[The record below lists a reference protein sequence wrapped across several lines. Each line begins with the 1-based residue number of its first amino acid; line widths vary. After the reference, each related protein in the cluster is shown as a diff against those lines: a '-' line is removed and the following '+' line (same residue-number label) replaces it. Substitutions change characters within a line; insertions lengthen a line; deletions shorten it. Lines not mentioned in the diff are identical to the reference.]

1 MLHGRGDEQAAID
14 RLLEA
19 VATGDGGGLVLRG
32 EPGIGKSALLGYAGQ
47 RAADLRV
54 LRAVGVAQESTLAYA
69 TLQSLLSPVVGAAD
83 RLPGPQARALRA
95 AFGLEDGEPSD
106 RFLIAMAVL
115 TLLSEVAGEKPVV
128 CLIDDLQW
136 ADRPSAEA
144 LAFVGRRLEA
154 EPVGMLAAIREGEGL
169 DVDMAGIPELHLT
182 GLHPDAA
189 VALLDSRWGQRLTP
203 AVRDR
208 LVHATG
214 GNPLALLELPGSLS
228 GWQLAGRDPLPE
240 PLPLSEELIRVFRE
254 RARRREPEV
263 QTLLLLAAAEG
274 SGRLATIRQAADR
287 LQLDPAPLESRD
299 LTDLVSLE
307 GGRIIFRHPLVHAA
321 VYQGASP
328 SARRDAHRAL
338 ADALEGDEAQADRR
352 AWHQGQAAAGPDE
365 EAAGLLERSAARALR
380 RSGYSAAAA
389 ALDRAAEL
397 SIAEEDRARR
407 LVAAAG
413 ASWNGGDTVK
423 ARSHLDR
430 AERLAPGRKATRLEL
445 RHLRGLIEVSA
456 GIPADGLTI
465 LLQAARDAVQ
475 LDTRRA
481 VHLLLAAREAAFQ
494 SGDDDAV
501 HEIDRLV
508 AMLPPGQGPDEVL
521 VIRLF
526 TCLVQRMRGE
536 GSTAAPRDVAR
547 TEELEDPELLTRA
560 AGIVWGLGD
569 HAFGRRLRARAVAR
583 ARSLGAAGTLAW
595 TLEYLVGD
603 EIARGRYASA
613 EAYADEGRRLA
624 LEVGRPNSA
633 CLHLGSLAE
642 IAALRGREQDA
653 RRLAEDALAEAME
666 RRLGKAIVAAR
677 RAIGLLALATGQAE
691 QALEQYAAL
700 AGSDYR
706 GTALPTT
713 PDLVEAAVRSG
724 RAERSEEPL
733 SRYLAWADAV
743 RSSELG
749 ALAERS
755 LALLASGEE
764 ANRRFQGALRQHVMT
779 DRPLEHAR
787 TELLYGEY
795 LRRERRRV
803 EARPHLRTA
812 LDTFERLGAPI
823 WAERARRELGATG
836 ETARKRN
843 RSTLDQL
850 TPQELHVVRMISQG
864 LTNREAAAQ
873 LFLSPR
879 TVDYHLRKVFS
890 KLGINTRAELIRA
903 AATEQWLG
911 DQPVH
916 PSA

>member
-1 MLHGRGDEQAAID
+1 MLQGRGAEQAAID

-19 VATGDGGGLVLRG
+19 VCTGEGGGLVLRG
-32 EPGIGKSALLGYAGQ
+32 EPGIGKSALLAYAGQ

-54 LRAVGVAQESTLAYA
+54 LHAVGVAQESMLAYA
-69 TLQSLLSPVVGAAD
+69 TLQSLLGPVLGAAE
-83 RLPGPQARALRA
+83 RLAGPQARALRA
-95 AFGLEDGEPSD
+95 AFGFEEGEPAD
-106 RFLIAMAVL
+106 RFLIAMAAL

-154 EPVGMLAAIREGEGL
+154 EPVAVVAAIREGEGL
-169 DVDMAGIPELHLT
+169 DVDMAGMSELHLT
-182 GLHPDAA
+182 GLDPDAA
-189 VALLDSRWGQRLTP
+189 GALLDSRWGPRLTP

-228 GWQLAGRDPLPE
+228 GWQVAGRDPLPE

-254 RARRREPEV
+254 RAHRREPEV
-263 QTLLLLAAAEG
+263 QRLLLLAAAEG
-274 SGRLATIRQAADR
+274 SGQLATIRRAADR

-299 LTDLVSLE
+299 LSDLVSLE
-307 GGRIIFRHPLVHAA
+307 GATILFRHPLVHAA
-321 VYQGASP
+321 VYQGVSP
-328 SARRDAHRAL
+328 SARREAHRAL
-338 ADALEGDEAQADRR
+338 AEALEGDEAQADRR
-352 AWHQGQAAAGPDE
+352 AWHQGQAAPGPDE

-380 RSGYSAAAA
+380 RSGYAAAA
-389 ALDRAAEL
+389 GALDRAAEL
-397 SIAEEDRARR
+397 SLADEDRARR

-413 ASWNGGDTVK
+413 ASWNGGDTVR
-423 ARSHLDR
+423 ARGYLER
-430 AERLAPGRKATRLEL
+430 AERLAPGRMATRLEL
-445 RHLRGLIEVSA
+445 RHLRGLIEMSA
-456 GIPADGLTI
+456 GIPADGLAI

-481 VHLLLAAREAAFQ
+481 VRLLLAAREAAFQ
-494 SGDDDAV
+494 SGDEHAV

-508 AMLPPGQGPDEVL
+508 AVLPPGEDPDEML

-526 TCLVQRMRGE
+526 RFLVHRMRGE
-536 GSTAAPRDVAR
+536 GSTVTSRDLAR
-547 TEELEDPELLTRA
+547 TEELDDPELLARTG
-560 AGIVWGLGD
+560 GIVWGLGD
-569 HAFGRRLRARAVAR
+569 HALGRRLRARAVAR

-595 TLEYLVGD
+595 TLEYLVSD

-624 LEVGRPNSA
+624 LEARRPNSA

-653 RRLAEDALAEAME
+653 RRLAEDTLAEATE
-666 RRLGKAIVAAR
+666 RRLGKAVIAAR
-677 RAIGLLALATGQAE
+677 RAIGTLALATGQAE

-700 AGSDYR
+700 AESGYR

-713 PDLVEAAVRSG
+713 PDLVEAAVRAG
-724 RAERSEEPL
+724 RAERSQEPL
-733 SRYLAWADAV
+733 SRYLAWAEAV

-755 LALLASGEE
+755 RALLASGED
-764 ANRRFQGALRQHVMT
+764 ANRRFQEALRQHART
-779 DRPLEHAR
+779 DSPFEHAR

-812 LDTFERLGAPI
+812 LETFEMLGAPI
-823 WAERARRELGATG
+823 WAERARRELRATG

-850 TPQELHVVRMISQG
+850 TPQELHVVRVISQG

-873 LFLSPR
+873 LFISPR

-890 KLGINTRAELIRA
+890 KLGINSRAELIRA
-903 AATEQWLG
+903 AMTEEWLG

>member
-1 MLHGRGDEQAAID
+1 MLQGRGAEQAAID

-19 VATGDGGGLVLRG
+19 VCTGEGGGLVLRG
-32 EPGIGKSALLGYAGQ
+32 EPGIGKSALLAYAGQ

-54 LRAVGVAQESTLAYA
+54 LRAVGVAQESMLAYA
-69 TLQSLLSPVVGAAD
+69 TLQSLLRPVLGAAE

-95 AFGLEDGEPSD
+95 AFGLEEGEPSD
-106 RFLIAMAVL
+106 RFLIAMAAL

-136 ADRPSAEA
+136 TDRPSAEA

-154 EPVGMLAAIREGEGL
+154 EPVAMLAANREGEGL
-169 DVDMAGIPELHLT
+169 DVDMAGMPELHLT
-182 GLHPDAA
+182 GLDSDAA
-189 VALLDSRWGQRLTP
+189 MALLDSRWGPRLTP

-274 SGRLATIRQAADR
+274 SGQLATIRRAADR

-307 GGRIIFRHPLVHAA
+307 GGTVLFRHPLVHAA
-321 VYQGASP
+321 IYQGVSP
-328 SARRDAHRAL
+328 FARREAHRAL
-338 ADALEGDEAQADRR
+338 AEALEGDETQADRR
-352 AWHQGQAAAGPDE
+352 AWHRGQAAPGPDE

-380 RSGYSAAAA
+380 RSGYAAAA
-389 ALDRAAEL
+389 GALDRAAEL
-397 SIAEEDRARR
+397 SLADEDRARR

-413 ASWNGGDTVK
+413 ASWDGGDTVK
-423 ARSHLDR
+423 ARGYLDR
-430 AERLAPGRKATRLEL
+430 AERLAPGRTATRLDL
-445 RHLRGLIEVSA
+445 RHLRGLIEMSA
-456 GIPADGLTI
+456 GIPADGLAI
-465 LLQAARDAVQ
+465 LLQAARDAVH

-481 VHLLLAAREAAFQ
+481 VHLLLAAREATFQ
-494 SGDDDAV
+494 SGDEDAV

-508 AMLPPGQGPDEVL
+508 AVLPSGEDPDEVL
-521 VIRLF
+521 VTRLF
-526 TCLVQRMRGE
+526 RFLVHRMRGE
-536 GSTAAPRDVAR
+536 GSTVTSGYLAR
-547 TEELEDPELLTRA
+547 TEELDDPELLARTG
-560 AGIVWGLGD
+560 GIVWGLGD
-569 HAFGRRLRARAVAR
+569 HALGRRLRARAVAR
-583 ARSLGAAGTLAW
+583 AR
-595 TLEYLVGD
+595 
-603 EIARGRYASA
+603 
-613 EAYADEGRRLA
+613 AYADEGRRLA

-653 RRLAEDALAEAME
+653 RRLAEDTLAEATE

-677 RAIGLLALATGQAE
+677 RAIGMLALATGQAE
-691 QALEQYAAL
+691 QALEQFAAL
-700 AGSDYR
+700 AGSGYR
-706 GTALPTT
+706 GTALPTI
-713 PDLVEAAVRSG
+713 PDLVEAAVRAG
-724 RAERSEEPL
+724 RAERSHEPL
-733 SRYLAWADAV
+733 SRYLAWAEAV
-743 RSSELG
+743 RSTELG

-755 LALLASGEE
+755 RALLASGED
-764 ANRRFQGALRQHVMT
+764 ANRRFQGALRQHART

-803 EARPHLRTA
+803 EARPHLRIA
-812 LDTFERLGAPI
+812 LETFERLGAPI
-823 WAERARRELGATG
+823 WAERARRELRATG

-843 RSTLDQL
+843 RGTLDQL

-879 TVDYHLRKVFS
+879 TVDYHLRQVFS
-890 KLGINTRAELIRA
+890 KLGITSRAELIRA
-903 AATEQWLG
+903 AMTEEWLG

-916 PSA
+916 RSV